1 MDPTTNDTD
10 GDGLADGAEVTV
22 DWWIEEVDGS
32 WQIQGEVTNATAHP
46 GMNDT
51 DGDGVLDG
59 KEVHGWPVDVVNK
72 TAGNYTDENPF
83 RWDSGRSS
91 GPNETAGT
99 VLFYGDPLQTDT
111 DGDGIDDRTEK
122 EVLHTDPEANQT
134 YAITVKHQAEIVDEL
149 RRQNDGKAAV
159 DQPDFYDPSK
169 ALSMLRL
176 SGIDSSSTLGELELT
191 DATDDFAFV
200 TNEKGG
206 LVSLGLDYTYR
217 TDTWL
222 SNEEVLDY
230 RQSHSADLKPWDPD
244 SDDDGLTDGQE
255 IHGMT
260 RFEPT
265 GQIATLLKNGGA
277 KAPSGVLVEGGILQ
291 KADVVDHR
299 SLGPADPD
307 SDGDG
312 WWDGWIG
319 VYNVG
324 YNSEHVVRYM
334 DDLKTGNGIEGAETI
349 PKQADVHRVRLN
361 GDPDT
366 EVAPASRAV
375 ELYDDGWTYHSNVHL
390 GELQWE
396 TNPTDG
402 NDEPAP
408 SMTLEVDYYE
418 EAAQSVN
425 TDSWAHGVERNYAL
439 YGIEVTVDRD
449 EVLSSGDVQNPLQC
463 ASGISLGQLL
473 AGPLGALLGG
483 YAGSSACVEAHDGFS
498 VPELAVIAHNHA
510 DEPSD
515 QYLFVAHRPEDGVTL
530 DPDNT
535 GINLVARP
543 TQAIFTEAMADTET
557 FSDSEVE
564 MSPYSTALA
573 MKAAATQLHEIGHA
587 FDLGIADDEV
597 KPETVY
603 RFFEVY
609 SGDDGDNGD
618 NTPEVLRQGSSD
630 EWSLMART
638 TDTLAISPMNGR
650 YFVFSIEELS
660 TIKDP

>member
-1 MDPTTNDTD
+1 M
-10 GDGLADGAEVTV
+10 
-22 DWWIEEVDGS
+22 
-32 WQIQGEVTNATAHP
+32 
-46 GMNDT
+46 
-51 DGDGVLDG
+51 
-59 KEVHGWPVDVVNK
+59 
-72 TAGNYTDENPF
+72 
-83 RWDSGRSS
+83 
-91 GPNETAGT
+91 
-99 VLFYGDPLQTDT
+99 
-111 DGDGIDDRTEK
+111 
-122 EVLHTDPEANQT
+122 LHTDPQSNQT
-134 YAITVKHQAEIVDEL
+134 YGITVKHQDEIVDEF
-149 RRQNDGKAAV
+149 RRQDDGKAAV
-159 DQPDFYDPSK
+159 DQPEFSDPRTATSVLGLGK
-169 ALSMLRL
+169 IAP
-176 SGIDSSSTLGELELT
+176 STTLEELELT

-200 TNEKGG
+200 TNQNGG
-206 LVSLGLDYTYR
+206 LVYLGLDYTYR

-222 SNEEVLDY
+222 SNEEVLAY
-230 RQSHSADLKPWDPD
+230 RQTHSRNLRPWDPD

-255 IHGMT
+255 VHGLT
-260 RFEPT
+260 YFQPT
-265 GQIATLLKNGGA
+265 VQVSTSISNGRA
-277 KAPSGVLVEGGILQ
+277 SAPSGTTIEGGGLQ
-291 KADVVDHR
+291 RDTIIAHR
-299 SLGPADPD
+299 SLDPLDPD

-319 VYNVG
+319 VYDVG
-324 YNSEHVVRYM
+324 YNSSNVILYM

-349 PKQADVHRVRLN
+349 PEQADVHRVRLN

-418 EAAQSVN
+418 EADQAFN
-425 TDSWAHGVERNYAL
+425 TDSWARGVERNYAL
-439 YGIEVTVDRD
+439 YGIEVTIDRD
-449 EVLSSGDVQNPLQC
+449 EVLSSGDVQNPIEC
-463 ASGISLGQLL
+463 ASGITLGQLL
-473 AGPLGALLGG
+473 GGPLGAL
-483 YAGSSACVEAHDGFS
+483 AGSRACVEAHDGFS